1 MWKYYDEVLT
11 VIFRQLFYKIPTNPK
26 VDLSGKIFLVTGANT
41 GVGLACATQLVSCGA
56 RVVLAVRSVSKGEVA
71 RNEIIKQH
79 QAAMIEVK
87 ECDLASFQS
96 VLGFVDGLSRDGLK
110 FDGVIL
116 NAAVLCRSWV
126 LSPEGFEMSLQVREM
141 LEPLLY

>member
-1 MWKYYDEVLT
+1 MGKYFDGVLAFM
-11 VIFRQLFYKIPTNPK
+11 FRQLFYKIPANPK
-26 VDLSGKIFLVTGANT
+26 IDLREKTFLITGANT

-56 RVVLAVRSVSKGEVA
+56 RVVLAVRSVAKGHSA
-71 RNEIIKQH
+71 RIEIIKQH
-79 QAAMIEVK
+79 PGATIEVR

-96 VLGFVDGLSRDGLK
+96 VLGLVDGLSKDSFS

-126 LSPEGFEMSLQVREM
+126 RSPEGFEMSLQVRDIAH
-141 LEPLLY
+141 PLLS